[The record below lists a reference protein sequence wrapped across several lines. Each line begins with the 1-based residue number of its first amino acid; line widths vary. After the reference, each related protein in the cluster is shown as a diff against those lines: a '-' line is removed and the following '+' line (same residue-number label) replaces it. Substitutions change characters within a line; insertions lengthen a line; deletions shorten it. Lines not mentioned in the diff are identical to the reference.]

1 MCGANPLSKCAGAGA
16 VVMAPILGVQ
26 CFLARTALGWSVSD
40 LGRAAEMSYH
50 TVERFERGGS
60 MRPSTVETIQRTL
73 EKAGVIFIG
82 RTGRAAARGVKKKKP
97 RRSGAE
103 SWGRPDG
110 VSTRCHGS
118 RSTCKQP
125 DREPMR
131 PQYLLRAPV
140 RTAGQD
146 FERAA
151 LLAAQRGDRFRLPA
165 TVLPRIPRTRPT
177 GEGINT
183 GKTR

>member
-73 EKAGVIFIG
+73 EKAGVIFIDANDG
-82 RTGRAAARGVKKKKP
+82 GPGARLRK
-97 RRSGAE
+97 
-103 SWGRPDG
+103 
-110 VSTRCHGS
+110 GS
-118 RSTCKQP
+118 
-125 DREPMR
+125 
-131 PQYLLRAPV
+131 
-140 RTAGQD
+140 
-146 FERAA
+146 
-151 LLAAQRGDRFRLPA
+151 
-165 TVLPRIPRTRPT
+165 
-177 GEGINT
+177 
-183 GKTR
+183 